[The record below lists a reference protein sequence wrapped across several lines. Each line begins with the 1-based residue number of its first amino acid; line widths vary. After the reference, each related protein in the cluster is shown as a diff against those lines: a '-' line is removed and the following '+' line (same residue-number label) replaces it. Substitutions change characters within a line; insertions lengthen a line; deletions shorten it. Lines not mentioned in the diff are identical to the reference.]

1 MKETA
6 VYAVTRKGGELGRFL
21 AKRLGGDLFLPQRF
35 AQGRGEV
42 GFENLVDLVKGQF
55 SLYENHI
62 FITAAGIA
70 VRAVASCIQSKDE
83 DPAVVVLDQQ
93 GRFCISLLSGHLG
106 GANDLARRVATLTGG
121 QAVITTASDTEGLI
135 SVDLVAREKGMAIA
149 NIEAVKEVN
158 GAILAG
164 LPIQVFDPE
173 DRLGLRDEAPRGIN
187 FSHVEKEGAWISGEP
202 GIWVSWRRRRA
213 DTAQLLFHPK
223 CLVAGIGCNRGVGS
237 DEITRL
243 IRDTFEAKGLSMM
256 SLKSIASIEAKRDEE
271 GLLRAARRLGLDLVL
286 FNAADLAGIDVP
298 NPSRSVGRYMGVT
311 SVCEAAALLGAG
323 RGRLIVPKTKTENAT
338 LAVALER

>member
-1 MKETA
+1 MGSEMCIRD
-6 VYAVTRKGGELGRFL
+6 RKGGELGRFL

-121 QAVITTASDTEGLI
+121 QYYFATDENALQEIYDLI
-135 SVDLVAREKGMAIA
+135 AQE
-149 NIEAVKEVN
+149 IE
-158 GAILAG
+158 
-164 LPIQVFDPE
+164 
-173 DRLGLRDEAPRGIN
+173 EA
-187 FSHVEKEGAWISGEP
+187 E
-202 GIWVSWRRRRA
+202 
-213 DTAQLLFHPK
+213 
-223 CLVAGIGCNRGVGS
+223 
-237 DEITRL
+237 EICER
-243 IRDTFEAKGLSMM
+243 
-256 SLKSIASIEAKRDEE
+256 SLKHVRGNVFVRHDIGKKELIEKRIRHMEM
-271 GLLRAARRLGLDLVL
+271 
-286 FNAADLAGIDVP
+286 I
-298 NPSRSVGRYMGVT
+298 
-311 SVCEAAALLGAG
+311 
-323 RGRLIVPKTKTENAT
+323 RG
-338 LAVALER
+338 